1 MFFTC
6 NWPSPCV
13 TFLAGSVTQPDR
25 HHSLMSI
32 NAGGINSYSP
42 ATTLQTKESW
52 LSDIKLLQPRICSAF
67 FFIYQVSHKTG
78 RQRSQRSKILA
89 QLLDW
94 QESLNI
100 ARLPL
105 AAPPQGSH
113 SCSTLLC
120 GAPAKQ
126 VAASLRAGN
135 KWLFELNLCNGNCFH
150 YKQKWNLSK
159 QLILGSQ
166 SPHVFITYT
175 DIALAFP
182 LSQSGQWFLCS

>member
-6 NWPSPCV
+6 NWPSPRV
-13 TFLAGSVTQPDR
+13 TFLAGSVTQPVR

-32 NAGGINSYSP
+32 NAGGINTYTP

-126 VAASLRAGN
+126 VSLPPWGLVTN
-135 KWLFELNLCNGNCFH
+135 D
-150 YKQKWNLSK
+150 YLS
-159 QLILGSQ
+159 SVCAMETV
-166 SPHVFITYT
+166 SITSKSEIY
-175 DIALAFP
+175 P
-182 LSQSGQWFLCS
+182 SNWFWDPKAHMFS